1 MVAVF
6 DPEGYGLEHNME
18 ERTLEQDESL
28 VGVYGV
34 KDRQKWFTSFGFIV
48 VKKLPPNSTSEGEQ
62 VDDMSPIST
71 IRTQMVSIVDEQGI
85 KEMEP

>member
-1 MVAVF
+1 MVEFDPSRPIRSIRFSVYAQFKIPSMGFFDEEGELVTIY
-6 DPEGYGLEHNME
+6 DPEGFGLELNME

-48 VKKLPPNSTSEGEQ
+48 VKK
-62 VDDMSPIST
+62 
-71 IRTQMVSIVDEQGI
+71 
-85 KEMEP
+85 

>member
-1 MVAVF
+1 
-6 DPEGYGLEHNME
+6 ME

-48 VKKLPPNSTSEGEQ
+48 VKKLSPAITSGEENI
-62 VDDMSPIST
+62 DEMGPTPIT
-71 IRTQMVSIVDEQGI
+71 THPVSIVDE
-85 KEMEP
+85 